1 MELFKPRSMK
11 AEFELDL
18 VESVFFENRY
28 QNMTMFLNFIYSYK
42 HTVHSGCLSQQ
53 DNPMCPAWAHPDPCC
68 AVGRRTPGL
77 SFYGCIFF
85 RSAVKRKCTPSLCFS
100 FIFCCT
106 FHLALSAVWQLC
118 VCICRFLPTRW
129 REDVSQTFSH
139 LTIHHSFLLGGKKRL
154 KGWR

>member
-18 VESVFFENRY
+18 VESGFFWESVPKYDYFSKLHLFILTHCPLGVF
-28 QNMTMFLNFIYSYK
+28 S
-42 HTVHSGCLSQQ
+42 LSQQ

-85 RSAVKRKCTPSLCFS
+85 CSTPSFCCEKEMYTQFVFLFYFLLHFS
-100 FIFCCT
+100 FSPLCCVAT
-106 FHLALSAVWQLC
+106 LRLHLQIPSHPVARGRESN
-118 VCICRFLPTRW
+118 FLP
-129 REDVSQTFSH
+129 FN
-139 LTIHHSFLLGGKKRL
+139 HSS
-154 KGWR
+154 